1 MANDAVTSSMN
12 DPVTRC
18 CSKYWLEDG
27 SLIVMSPH
35 SLYKVHKT
43 LLFRHSPTIAKWA
56 DHGHLELVLP
66 KLDDYLIPQLT
77 GCAHV
82 IVPDDIRLRDE
93 DLEALLEH
101 LYHDM

>member
-1 MANDAVTSSMN
+1 MANDAVIPSMN
-12 DPVTRC
+12 GLVTRQR

-27 SLIVMSPH
+27 SLIVMGH
-35 SLYKVHKT
+35 YSLFKVHKT

-56 DHGHLELVLP
+56 DRGHLELS
-66 KLDDYLIPQLT
+66 KLGDHLIPQLA
-77 GCAHV
+77 GCVHV